1 MSRLHDLLTN
11 QATQSP
17 DATAAVFGD
26 ETASFGGLEQDALR
40 IAGGLHAL
48 GVESGARVGLYMS
61 RSHELLAGI
70 FGILRAG
77 GVVVPID
84 ADDPAGRREVIL
96 EHADAELVLTDGNV
110 ADSSSCARMVAVGEL
125 PAGKPGADDAKPE
138 DPAFI
143 FYTSGSTGVP
153 KGVVLS
159 HRALLSGQR
168 WLQRTFPLER
178 GERHLLRTTLSV
190 TNLIREV
197 FWPVLS
203 GGVIVIAPS
212 GQHKDPQRLAELV
225 HQHGICTILIVPALL
240 EGLIET
246 PAFRET
252 DSLKYLFCS
261 SDVMPGDLPR
271 RYFATGGTA
280 RLYNIYGLTE
290 ALYCAYWECFPGVEY
305 SGFVPVGRAADL
317 TPHIVD
323 GEMKPVPDGNPG
335 ELCMSGVGMAD
346 GYYKDPALTA
356 TRFVQTEHGDW
367 FRTGDLAR
375 IGDDGCCQ
383 LMGRIDTQVKISEHR
398 VELGEVE
405 SALREIPGV
414 LQAVAVGRRRASGQR
429 RLIAYL
435 IADENAM
442 PSTSHIR
449 SSLAAKIPNYMI
461 PAAFILVDEIP
472 QTHNGKVDRVALE
485 QVTGNHLEIAED
497 YTAPE
502 GKLATYLCEI
512 WGDVLEHSRV
522 GVHDNFFALGGDS
535 IQGFLLSAKLNRIGI
550 GLPATQVFQTPT
562 VAEMA
567 LHIESVLESPQAV
580 ANALARR
587 ASSERP
593 STDAPEPAE
602 EKFQDAYGEAARL
615 ADKPDEIDRLY
626 PLTDMQKGMLF
637 HSLLDP
643 GSGVYCEQFVHTLK
657 GDLDLEAYNRAWQA
671 VVDRHEILRVWIA
684 LQGMQEPHQ
693 VVQRDAPLEWT
704 ERDWRQESG
713 TQQTLLEDYLRE
725 DRRRGFDYT
734 QAPLFRLAVIR
745 MEDRTF
751 KLVMS
756 YHHLI
761 LDAWSL
767 FVLLRDSLELYSAQQ
782 ENRLPQ
788 LAPTRSFGDYVALLK
803 KSDQDAARAYWQE
816 RLRGFRRPTMVSGVE
831 RLTLSASDLE
841 LHSETRLDLG
851 GELSGALMEYA
862 RGQRLTLN
870 SLVQGAW
877 ALVLGRLSGQAD
889 ICFGITITHRP
900 VALEGVENLVGIFI
914 NSLPIR
920 IVIDPQLRVD
930 DWLQEIQYAQVAA
943 RAHEHYSLPL
953 IQQRSELPSDQ
964 PLFETLLIFE
974 NFPRG
979 AGWSG
984 RGGIEVRQE
993 RYIGW
998 TNYPFAIEAMP
1009 DETLYFQVKYDRAFF
1024 TAARVEEVLETFRA
1038 ILERIASG
1046 RNERL
1051 VEIVGQARAQTPLA
1065 ADGGGDTLPMRGTVA
1080 DRGEGEVSLA
1090 ETPEEQALA
1099 GIWSKVLDLPV
1110 VDVETRF
1117 LALGGNSLA
1126 AMRILA
1132 LSQQD
1137 GFEFALADL
1146 FGTDSTI
1153 RKLARATSLAAN

>member
-11 QATQSP
+11 QAIQSP
-17 DATAAVFGD
+17 DAVSAIFGD
-26 ETASFGGLEQDALR
+26 ETVSFGGLDQDALR
-40 IAGGLHAL
+40 IAGGLCAL

-61 RSHELLAGI
+61 RSHELLAAI

-84 ADDPAGRREVIL
+84 VDDPGERREVIL
-96 EHADAELVLTDGNV
+96 EHAEAELVLTDGHV
-110 ADSSSCARMVAVGEL
+110 ADSPSCARMVAVGEL
-125 PAGKPGADDAKPE
+125 PAGKPGSDEVKPE
-138 DPAFI
+138 GPAFI

-159 HRALLSGQR
+159 HRALLSGQQ

-197 FWPVLS
+197 FWPMLS
-203 GGVIVIAPS
+203 GGMIVITPS

-225 HQHGICTILIVPALL
+225 HEHGICTILVVPALL

-246 PAFRET
+246 PAFCAT

-261 SDVMPGDLPR
+261 SDVMSGDLPR

-290 ALYCAYWECFPGVEY
+290 ALYCTYWECLPDIEY
-305 SGFVPVGRAADL
+305 PGFVPVGHAADL
-317 TPHIVD
+317 TPHILD
-323 GEMKPVPDGNPG
+323 AEMRPVPDGNPG

-346 GYYKDPALTA
+346 GYYKDPDLTA
-356 TRFVQTEHGDW
+356 TRFVKAEHGDW

-375 IGDDGCCQ
+375 IDDDGCCQ
-383 LMGRIDTQVKISEHR
+383 LMGRIDTQVKIAGHR

-405 SALREIPGV
+405 SALREVPGV
-414 LQAVAVGRRRASGQR
+414 LQAVVVGRRRVSGQQ

-435 IADENAM
+435 IVDEDAM
-442 PSTSHIR
+442 PSTTHIR
-449 SSLAAKIPNYMI
+449 SHLATKIPNYMI

-502 GKLATYLCEI
+502 GKLSAYLCEL
-512 WGDVLEHSRV
+512 WGDVLEHSRI
-522 GVHDNFFALGGDS
+522 GVHDNFFALGGES

-562 VAEMA
+562 IAEMA

-580 ANALARR
+580 TKALARR

-593 STDAPEPAE
+593 SADASEPAE
-602 EKFQDAYGEAARL
+602 EFHDAYEEAARL
-615 ADKPDEIDRLY
+615 AEKPDVIERLY

-643 GSGVYCEQFVHTLK
+643 GSGVYCEQFIHTLK
-657 GDLDLEAYNRAWQA
+657 GDLDLETYNHAWQA

-693 VVQRDAPLEWT
+693 VVQREATLEWT
-704 ERDWRQESG
+704 VCDWRQESG
-713 TQQTLLEDYLRE
+713 AQQTLLEDYLRE

-734 QAPLFRLAVIR
+734 QAPLFRLAVMR

-767 FVLLRDSLELYSAQQ
+767 FVLLRDSLELYSAQL
-782 ENRLPQ
+782 EGRSPQ

-803 KSDQDAARAYWQE
+803 KEEQDAARAYWQE

-862 RGQRLTLN
+862 RRRRLTLN

-920 IVIDPQLRVD
+920 IGIAPKLRVD
-930 DWLQEIQYAQVAA
+930 DWLQEIQDTQVAA
-943 RAHEHYSLPL
+943 RTHEHYSLPL

-979 AGWSG
+979 VGWSG

-1024 TAARVEEVLETFRA
+1024 SAARVEEVLETFRT
-1038 ILERIASG
+1038 ILECVASG

-1051 VEIVGQARAQTPLA
+1051 VDIVGQAQAQMPVA
-1065 ADGGGDTLPMRGTVA
+1065 ADGGADTLPMRGTVA
-1080 DRGEGEVSLA
+1080 EREEGEVSFA

-1099 GIWSKVLDLPV
+1099 GIWRDVLDLSV

-1126 AMRILA
+1126 AMRVLA
-1132 LSQQD
+1132 LSQRD
-1137 GFEFALADL
+1137 GFEFELTDL
-1146 FGTDSTI
+1146 FGPDSTI

>member
-17 DATAAVFGD
+17 DAVAAVFGD

-40 IAGGLHAL
+40 IAGGLCAL

-61 RSHELLAGI
+61 RSHELLAAI

-84 ADDPAGRREVIL
+84 ADDPAERREVIL
-96 EHADAELVLTDGNV
+96 KHAQAEFVLTDGHV
-110 ADSSSCARMVAVGEL
+110 ADSPSCARMVAVAEL
-125 PAGKPGADDAKPE
+125 PAGKPGSDKVKPE

-159 HRALLSGQR
+159 HRALLSGQQ

-203 GGVIVIAPS
+203 GGMIVIMPS
-212 GQHKDPQRLAELV
+212 GQHKDPQRIAELV
-225 HQHGICTILIVPALL
+225 HQHGICTILVVPGLL

-246 PAFRET
+246 PAFRAT

-271 RYFATGGTA
+271 RYFATGGAA

-290 ALYCAYWECFPGVEY
+290 ALYCTYWECLPGVEY
-305 SGFVPVGRAADL
+305 PGFVPVGHAADL
-317 TPHIVD
+317 TPHILDV
-323 GEMKPVPDGNPG
+323 EMRPVPDGNPG

-346 GYYKDPALTA
+346 GYYKDLDLTA
-356 TRFVQTEHGDW
+356 TRFVKTEHGDW
-367 FRTGDLAR
+367 FHTGDLAR
-375 IGDDGCCQ
+375 IDDDGCCQ
-383 LMGRIDTQVKISEHR
+383 LMGRIDTQVKITGHR

-405 SALREIPGV
+405 SALREVPGV
-414 LQAVAVGRRRASGQR
+414 LQAVVVGRRRASGQQ

-435 IADENAM
+435 IADGDAM
-442 PSTSHIR
+442 PSTTHIR
-449 SSLAAKIPNYMI
+449 SHLAAKISNYMI

-502 GKLATYLCEI
+502 GELPTYLCEI
-512 WGDVLEHSRV
+512 WGDVLERSRI

-562 VAEMA
+562 IAEMA

-580 ANALARR
+580 TKALACR

-593 STDAPEPAE
+593 SAGASEPAE
-602 EKFQDAYGEAARL
+602 EFQDAYEEAARL
-615 ADKPDEIDRLY
+615 AEKPDAIERLY

-643 GSGVYCEQFVHTLK
+643 GSGVYCEQFIHTLK
-657 GDLDLEAYNRAWQA
+657 GDLDLETYNHAWQA

-693 VVQRDAPLEWT
+693 VVQREAKLEWT
-704 ERDWRQESG
+704 VCDWRQESG
-713 TQQTLLEDYLRE
+713 AQQTLLEDYLRE

-734 QAPLFRLAVIR
+734 QAPLFRLAVMR

-767 FVLLRDSLELYSAQQ
+767 FVLLRDSLELYSAQL

-803 KSDQDAARAYWQE
+803 KEDQDAARAYWQE

-841 LHSETRLDLG
+841 LHSETRLDLDE
-851 GELSGALMEYA
+851 ELSGALMEYA
-862 RGQRLTLN
+862 RRQRLTLN

-920 IVIDPQLRVD
+920 IGIAPQLRVD
-930 DWLQEIQYAQVAA
+930 DWLQEIQDAQVAA
-943 RAHEHYSLPL
+943 RAHEQYSLPL

-1024 TAARVEEVLETFRA
+1024 SAARVEEVLETFRA
-1038 ILERIASG
+1038 ILQRIASG
-1046 RNERL
+1046 RNEGL
-1051 VEIVGQARAQTPLA
+1051 VDIVGHARVQTPVA
-1065 ADGGGDTLPMRGTVA
+1065 EDGGGDTLPMRGTVA

-1090 ETPEEQALA
+1090 ETPEEQVLS
-1099 GIWSKVLDLPV
+1099 GIWSNVLDLPV

-1146 FGTDSTI
+1146 FGPDSMI
-1153 RKLARATSLAAN
+1153 RKLARATSLAVN